1 MQLTKLNSPA
11 AFTKQEKLPFT
22 KKTAKKFAAAILFLI
37 LIFPA
42 HANDRI
48 QSFVRKY
55 ITKEKESVA
64 NAIADKLEENTGIKV
79 EKEAMVVQLA
89 DFCETIIFHEA
100 ALSKLDAQ
108 EAAEEDVA
116 DETKLAEAPADSS
129 GTDKIQIEKDNE
141 SAGYGHNDPR
151 YNEEYNPNNY
161 IYTLPYLTDDAVLV
175 TRLGEDIEIT
185 KEINEGNS
193 TKIYAGYE
201 NDSVF
206 RVWLEESHF
215 DNINEESKNIAD
227 ALEFILDGKA
237 DFTILP
243 YHMATAIISSTM
255 ITPRLTTSRTL
266 FPVEYRFP
274 IPKDDIESFTKIND
288 ELYKLEHDGTLVEIY
303 YREGLKP
310 NLVIEQESKLLRP
323 AILNVMLL
331 FLCCLGITYFVKY
344 FAAYRK
350 EKHKNDVKRH
360 KEENDEFATIT
371 PAEKL
376 SELTEKNTAISE
388 QIAENEN
395 TDPYSGFYNTNFLK
409 QRINECF
416 IQYAKNGCP
425 FCVVLINAT
434 NRKVPF
440 EQTLQTMKEE
450 ISNLFYSID
459 TTGIV
464 GNGVIIPNDIIAAHN
479 GFGIFYILFPN
490 TTQNDAIHL
499 ISRKN
504 CRFQNFTL
512 LEYKGQDQYEFL
524 GGLSLW

>member
-11 AFTKQEKLPFT
+11 ASGKQGKLPFAKT
-22 KKTAKKFAAAILFLI
+22 KAKRLAATLLFFI
-37 LIFPA
+37 LIFHA
-42 HANDRI
+42 HSNDRI
-48 QSFVRKY
+48 QSYVRKY

-64 NAIADKLEENTGIKV
+64 NAIAAKLEENTGIKV

-89 DFCETIIFHEA
+89 EFCETVIFHEGA
-100 ALSKLDAQ
+100 ISKPDSQ
-108 EAAEEDVA
+108 EAADEDEA
-116 DETKLAEAPADSS
+116 DEIKLAEGTSS
-129 GTDKIQIEKDNE
+129 ASKAQDAKGNGT
-141 SAGYGHNDPR
+141 AGYDKTDPR
-151 YNEEYNPNNY
+151 DSDEYNPENY

-193 TKIYAGYE
+193 SKIYAGYD

-206 RVWLEESHF
+206 RVWLKESHF
-215 DNINEESKNIAD
+215 DNITEESKNVAD

-243 YHMATAIISSTM
+243 YHMATAIITSTM
-255 ITPRLTTSRTL
+255 IAPRLTTSRTL

-274 IPKDDIESFTKIND
+274 IPKNDIESFTKIND
-288 ELYKLEHDGTLVEIY
+288 ELYKLEHNGTLVEIY

-310 NLVIEQESKLLRP
+310 NLVIEQEFKLLKP
-323 AILNVMLL
+323 AILNVLLL

-344 FAAYRK
+344 LSAYRK
-350 EKHKNDVKRH
+350 EKHKNDIKRRR
-360 KEENDEFATIT
+360 EENDEFATIT

-395 TDPYSGFYNTNFLK
+395 TDPYSGFYNTKFLQ

-416 IQYAKNGCP
+416 IQYAKNGSP
-425 FCVVLINAT
+425 FCVVLINPT

-440 EQTLQTMKEE
+440 EQTLQIMKEE

-464 GNGVIIPNDIIAAHN
+464 GNGIVIPNDIIAAHN

-490 TTQNDAIHL
+490 TTQDDAIHL